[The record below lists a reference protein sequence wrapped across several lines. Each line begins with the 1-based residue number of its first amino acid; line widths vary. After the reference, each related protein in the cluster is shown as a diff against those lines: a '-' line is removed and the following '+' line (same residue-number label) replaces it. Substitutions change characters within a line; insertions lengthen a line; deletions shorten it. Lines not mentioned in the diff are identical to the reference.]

1 MINLI
6 KSKWLRIAL
15 PFMIGLFIA
24 YLDRSNLSVGLEG
37 MSKDLGF
44 SGSDFS
50 VTSSWALSAFL
61 IGYGLAN
68 FFGGILTYRMNP
80 KTVVIFVYA
89 LWSIATLLT
98 GWVNSV
104 GLLIFFRL
112 ILGIGEGIY
121 WPQQSRFAQAWFT
134 KKELTVAN
142 TVIQH
147 YGQFLSLGLG
157 FLILIPINANLGW
170 KPLFIILGTAGL
182 VIVVPLY
189 LWLLKKE
196 PDGVETKPKEEQSSK
211 EKLTFRSLGGSR
223 FLLLIGAHL
232 GQNMLFWGITLWI
245 PLAVKSL
252 GFTGLTQGLLSGL
265 PYLAAVILTIPM
277 SIISDRTGK
286 RVLIATVGLVF
297 AGILLVFLP
306 VVDSPVGKIVLITLS
321 LGTLISTYTANFWAI
336 IQSSVSP
343 SSVGPAIGIVN
354 GIGVGFGGTISSF
367 IVGLLLEH
375 TGSYIPGFTVISFI
389 AIIGGFILYLYGR
402 TLGPKNSGMKAEG
415 QVIS

>member
-1 MINLI
+1 MI
-6 KSKWLRIAL
+6 KSKWIRIAL

-24 YLDRSNLSVGLEG
+24 YLDRSNLSVGIEG
-37 MSKDLGF
+37 MSKELGF
-44 SGSDFS
+44 SGTDFS

-89 LWSIATLLT
+89 LWSLATFLT
-98 GWVNSV
+98 SWVNSV

-121 WPQQSRFAQAWFT
+121 WPQQSRFAQAWFI

-142 TVIQH
+142 TIIQH
-147 YGQFLSLGLG
+147 YGQFLALGLG
-157 FLILIPINANLGW
+157 FLILIPINENWGW
-170 KPLFIILGTAGL
+170 KPLFIILGAAGL

-196 PDGVETKPKEEQSSK
+196 PDVVETKPKEEQSSK

-252 GFTGLTQGLLSGL
+252 GFTGLIQGLLSGL

-297 AGILLVFLP
+297 AGILLVSLP
-306 VVDSPVGKIVLITLS
+306 VVDSPVGKIALITLS

-367 IVGLLLEH
+367 IVGLLLEQ

-402 TLGPKNSGMKAEG
+402 ILSPNNSGMKAEG
-415 QVIS
+415 QVVSLK

>member
-1 MINLI
+1 
-6 KSKWLRIAL
+6 
-15 PFMIGLFIA
+15 MIGLFVA
-24 YLDRSNLSVGLEG
+24 YLDRSNLSVGIPG

-44 SGSDFS
+44 SGSNFS

-61 IGYGLAN
+61 IGYGFAN
-68 FFGGILTYRMNP
+68 FFGGILTYKMNP
-80 KTVVIFVYA
+80 KTVVIVVYA

-121 WPQQSRFAQAWFT
+121 WPQQSRFAEAWFT

-142 TVIQH
+142 TIIQH

-157 FLILIPINANLGW
+157 FLILIPLNAAFGW
-170 KPLFIILGTAGL
+170 KPLFFILGAAGL

-196 PDGVETKPKEEQSSK
+196 PEGVQTKSEVEQSSQ
-211 EKLTFRSLGGSR
+211 EKLTFRSFGGSR

-252 GFTGLTQGLLSGL
+252 GFSGITQGFLSGL
-265 PYLAAVILTIPM
+265 PYLTAVILTIPM

-286 RVLIATVGLVF
+286 RVLMATVGLITS
-297 AGILLVFLP
+297 GILLVFLP
-306 VVDSPVGKIVLITLS
+306 VVDSPVGKITLITLS
-321 LGTLISTYTANFWAI
+321 LGILISTYTANFWAI
-336 IQSSVSP
+336 IQSSVSR

-367 IVGLLLEH
+367 IVGLLLKQ
-375 TGSYIPGFTVISFI
+375 TGSYIPGFTVISVI
-389 AIIGGFILYLYGR
+389 AILSGLILYLYGR
-402 TLGPKNSGMKAEG
+402 TLSPKNSRIKADN
-415 QVIS
+415 QVVS